1 MPELSRFSPEVIEL
15 SASALGAA
23 VIRLTAAS
31 PRYVNILA
39 QHIIRLARAGERD
52 VAVLTTSALVE
63 LREAVGAG

>member
-1 MPELSRFSPEVIEL
+1 MSELSRVSPEVIEV
-15 SASALGAA
+15 STSALGVA
-23 VIRLTAAS
+23 VTRLPAAS

-63 LREAVGAG
+63 LYEATGAG